1 MKRWVGALALVALMG
16 AAAAVAQPRTPPTKE
31 TSPWWAEVEALAAS
45 DTQGRQTGSA
55 GFLKAADYVA
65 GKFRDYGLK
74 PAGTSGY
81 FQPIDFEVQVVD
93 QGRSSVVV
101 HQPGGAPPAG
111 GPGWFVISPGT
122 QQPADVDA
130 PLVFIGYGIHLPL
143 AGHDDFAGVDLKGKV
158 AVLMRGSPDGLT
170 GPQKAYA
177 AAETLAPI
185 LEAKGALGLIT
196 VSPDDQPESSWG
208 RAVASGAQP
217 GMYLSDPS
225 LRRFHRPFFATLMN
239 PAQAQALFTGA
250 DHTFEEL
257 GRIAGAGLPLPPVTL
272 KTSLSAKVA
281 SSTSHVV
288 SPNVVAMLPG
298 SDPALAGEAVVLS
311 AHLDHLGMGAPD
323 NGGDGIFHGVMDNA
337 AGVASMLEIA
347 RGLQAAH
354 ARPRRTLIFLA
365 LTGEEKGL
373 LGSRYFASRPGAL
386 AGHIVADVNVDMF
399 LPLYPLTRLV
409 AYGEGETTLGAIA
422 RNVAAVHGVA
432 IVPDPAPGRF
442 IFIRSDQYA
451 FIRAGVPAVM
461 FEFVGAPGSPEE
473 QTSTEWRVLRYHT
486 QADDLAQP
494 VDLGAAEDFDAMVM
508 DLLLKVADEPV
519 KPTWIEGS
527 LYRPG

>member
-1 MKRWVGALALVALMG
+1 
-16 AAAAVAQPRTPPTKE
+16 
-31 TSPWWAEVEALAAS
+31 
-45 DTQGRQTGSA
+45 
-55 GFLKAADYVA
+55 
-65 GKFRDYGLK
+65 
-74 PAGTSGY
+74 
-81 FQPIDFEVQVVD
+81 
-93 QGRSSVVV
+93 
-101 HQPGGAPPAG
+101 
-111 GPGWFVISPGT
+111 
-122 QQPADVDA
+122 
-130 PLVFIGYGIHLPL
+130 
-143 AGHDDFAGVDLKGKV
+143 
-158 AVLMRGSPDGLT
+158 
-170 GPQKAYA
+170 
-177 AAETLAPI
+177 
-185 LEAKGALGLIT
+185 
-196 VSPDDQPESSWG
+196 
-208 RAVASGAQP
+208 
-217 GMYLSDPS
+217 
-225 LRRFHRPFFATLMN
+225 
-239 PAQAQALFTGA
+239 
-250 DHTFEEL
+250 
-257 GRIAGAGLPLPPVTL
+257 
-272 KTSLSAKVA
+272 
-281 SSTSHVV
+281 
-288 SPNVVAMLPG
+288 MLPG

-451 FIRAGVPAVM
+451 FIRAGVPAIM